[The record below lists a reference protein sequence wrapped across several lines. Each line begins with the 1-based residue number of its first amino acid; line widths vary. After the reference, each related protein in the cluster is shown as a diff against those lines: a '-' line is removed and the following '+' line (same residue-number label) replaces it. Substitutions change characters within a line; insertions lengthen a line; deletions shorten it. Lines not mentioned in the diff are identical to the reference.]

1 MKTLAALL
9 AIGFFSAGAAAAG
22 TSTAGYEG
30 GQFGA
35 NRWPNWYVGV
45 SGALP
50 YVDSTDVEVNS
61 SKVGELDFDSNYG
74 VGASI
79 GYTPGPNGNF
89 FDNMRFEFEY
99 FYRSNDLDT
108 LSIGKTST
116 DVSGELTSDSY
127 MANVY
132 YDINTHTR
140 VTPYVGAGAG
150 LAKIDLENKALNLDD
165 SDNRFAY
172 QLMAGIGW
180 QPEMLLNT
188 VLQVGYKYMDA
199 GSPQF
204 TTRGGASIQ
213 HDYQVHNVEAGARF
227 RF

>member
-1 MKTLAALL
+1 MKTFAALL
-9 AIGFFSAGAAAAG
+9 AIGCFSAGSAM
-22 TSTAGYEG
+22 AGYEG

-45 SGALP
+45 SGAIP
-50 YVDSTDVEVNS
+50 YVTSSDVDINGRGA
-61 SKVGELDFDSNYG
+61 GEISFDNDYG
-74 VGASI
+74 VGATV

-89 FDNMRFEFEY
+89 FDNMRFEAEY
-99 FYRSNDLDT
+99 FYRSNSLDSYNNRGAST
-108 LSIGKTST
+108 SLSGDI
-116 DVSGELTSDSY
+116 LSDTY

-140 VTPYVGAGAG
+140 FTPYVGAGAG
-150 LAKIDLENKALNLDD
+150 LASINLDSKTLAVD
-165 SDNRFAY
+165 DTDNRFAY

-188 VLQVGYKYMDA
+188 VLQVGYKYLDA
-199 GSPQF
+199 GSPEF
-204 TTRGGASIQ
+204 TNNNGTVFE
-213 HDYQVHNVEAGARF
+213 HDYQVHNIEAAARF